1 MLDLTSLQSELDK
14 DDDVE
19 RGGGVKGT
27 WYAIAKRILSA
38 DAFHGGAQRRG
49 RSEIAGLREAGALE
63 DPFIA

>member
-19 RGGGVKGT
+19 RGGVKGT

-49 RSEIAGLREAGALE
+49 RSEIAGLREAGALG